1 MNLISSQWLTSL
13 LRGRLIIY
21 SWRKCLQ
28 GIIKKYRCTFQIRTN
43 LSSFSKRWVYW
54 KKGFR
59 SKTVTW
65 EIEWRLSSFLKT
77 INQSMLRPKV
87 SNRESSKR
95 LQRIQ
100 LLLKTCNP
108 EFLKFWNWDMCR
120 FKKLKDEMKFKDK
133 EWLKTMKCRLDKTL
147 IIKSKSILCF
157 WKTTLK
163 KRLCKLKSISQI
175 GMIWTR
181 FSKVIK
187 LDLWMGG

>member
-1 MNLISSQWLTSL
+1 MNQISIQYSTNL
-13 LRGRLIIY
+13 LKGKLIIY
-21 SWRKCLQ
+21 SCQNFFQ
-28 GIIKKYRCTFQIRTN
+28 GIIKKSRCTFLIRTN

-54 KKGFR
+54 KKGFQN
-59 SKTVTW
+59 KTVTW
-65 EIEWRLSSFLKT
+65 EIEWRLSSFLKI
-77 INQSMLRPKV
+77 INQSVLKPKV
-87 SNRESSKR
+87 LKRESSKR

-100 LLLKTCNP
+100 LWLKTCNP
-108 EFLKFWNWDMCR
+108 EFLKFWNWDMCK
-120 FKKLKDEMKFKDK
+120 FKQLKDEMKFKDK
-133 EWLKTMKCRLDKTL
+133 ESLKTMKCRLDKTL

-187 LDLWMGG
+187 LDL